1 MTRKRLV
8 KLIMASGIQ
17 RNEAQRLACRNI
29 RTFGSYSEMW
39 KAPGFRLA
47 LGFSHIG
54 TSMKKAAKL
63 VSRAITEN
71 NSVGGRKI
79 GSHD

>member
-1 MTRKRLV
+1 MTRKRLI

-17 RNEAQRLACRNI
+17 RNEAQRLAHRNI
-29 RTFGSYSEMW
+29 RTFGTYAEIW
-39 KAPGFRLA
+39 KNPGFRLA
-47 LGFSHIG
+47 LGFSHVG

-71 NSVGGRKI
+71 SVGGKKI

>member
-17 RNEAQRLACRNI
+17 RNEAQGLACRNI
-29 RTFGSYSEMW
+29 RTFGSYAEIW
-39 KAPGFRLA
+39 KNAEFRLA
-47 LGFSHIG
+47 LGLSRFS
-54 TSMKKAAKL
+54 TSMRKVAKL